1 MTEPIIN
8 LNDTHP
14 INLSA
19 DRWRQQGLRAY
30 VAGISGSGKTNLV
43 AVFCEEL
50 HRIGVPF
57 IIADPM
63 DDYRSLKALGHNVA
77 VASGRDGDIE
87 VSAYE
92 QKWVDQVIAF
102 LSTGFSVIVDFSR
115 LFAVSE
121 KRVAYGWLVSGLL
134 RHQMDSRKPMFF
146 VVEEAH
152 IFCPQKRQSD
162 VEALELTVELA
173 RQGRRN
179 GINLILASQRPRD
192 LEADVASQC
201 NLHFCGELQ
210 FQRDY
215 DAVRWLLEVPQE
227 VGRATKQQAPRGMV
241 SSLVTETPNLHDLMK
256 LKTGQFYVRV
266 GSRLDKIQVRK
277 RRTVHL
283 GATPAIQGRLF
294 ENGAETPTA
303 RTQAKGGE

>member
-8 LNDTHP
+8 LNETHP

-19 DRWRQQGLRAY
+19 DRWRQQGLRGY

-77 VASGRDGDIE
+77 VASGRGGDVE
-87 VSAYE
+87 VSAYSHE
-92 QKWVDQVIAF
+92 WVDSVVALLGQR
-102 LSTGFSVIVDFSR
+102 FSVVVDFSR

-121 KRVAYGWLVSGLL
+121 KRIAYSWLVQGLL
-134 RHQMDSRKPMFF
+134 RHQQENRKPMFF

-227 VGRATKQQAPRGMV
+227 AGQKARQQAPRGMA
-241 SSLVTETPNLHDLMK
+241 SSLVTETPQLHDLMK

-283 GATPAIQGRLF
+283 GETPAIQPRLLDAPVAS
-294 ENGAETPTA
+294 ENGKANE
-303 RTQAKGGE
+303 G

>member
-1 MTEPIIN
+1 MTEPVIH

-19 DRWRQQGLRAY
+19 DRWRLQGLRAY

-77 VASGRDGDIE
+77 VASGKGGDIE
-87 VSAYE
+87 VSVVGPG
-92 QKWVDQVIAF
+92 WVDSIVVA
-102 LSTGFSVIVDFSR
+102 LSERFSVVVDFSR

-121 KRVAYGWLVSGLL
+121 KRVAYSWLVTGLL
-134 RHQMDSRKPMFF
+134 RHQQENRKPMFF
-146 VVEEAH
+146 VAEEAH

-215 DAVRWLLEVPQE
+215 EAVRWLLEVPQE
-227 VGRATKQQAPRGMV
+227 VGQAARARAPRGLV
-241 SSLVTETPNLHDLMK
+241 NTLVTQTPALHDLMK

-266 GSRLDKIQVRK
+266 GSRLDKIQVRR

-283 GATPAIQGRLF
+283 GETPAIQAELF
-294 ENGAETPTA
+294 ENGN
-303 RTQAKGGE
+303 K